1 MKKGRK
7 YFASLM
13 LAAMISSS
21 AINVFAAD
29 NDGWTEATQTRPGQT
44 KAWSAWCKQ
53 WETIKSLPTQ
63 MSLAPGQDETELNFA
78 WYSKDTDS
86 QAKLKIST
94 NKKMKHAKVLK
105 VTTTDATEGFKSN
118 KATAK
123 NLKSNT
129 KYYYSYTI
137 DGEWTEPTLYE
148 TQKTKSYSFGFV
160 GDPDR
165 KSVV

>member
-21 AINVFAAD
+21 TMNVFAAN

-44 KAWSAWCKQ
+44 SAWTNWCKQ
-53 WETIKSLPTQ
+53 WETIKNSPTQ

-94 NKKMKHAKVLK
+94 DKKMRHAKVLK
-105 VTTTDATEGFKSN
+105 VTTTDAT
-118 KATAK
+118 
-123 NLKSNT
+123 
-129 KYYYSYTI
+129 
-137 DGEWTEPTLYE
+137 
-148 TQKTKSYSFGFV
+148 
-160 GDPDR
+160 
-165 KSVV
+165 